1 MAAIDASHQSF
12 QLYRSGVYN
21 EPDCNSTDLDH
32 VVQIVGYGSEEETE
46 YWIVKNSWG
55 MSIIGIYQWL
65 GNVNGWDGKLQFGAG
80 PHVHVELCW
89 YRHSIIYQ

>member
-1 MAAIDASHQSF
+1 VIRNIRNLLIGYAIVAI
-12 QLYRSGVYN
+12 YRKRNFSCYRECDDKKKYN
-21 EPDCNSTDLDH
+21 GIIIIYDN

-65 GNVNGWDGKLQFGAG
+65 GNVNGWDRFVIH
-80 PHVHVELCW
+80 P
-89 YRHSIIYQ
+89 

>member
-1 MAAIDASHQSF
+1 MAAIDSSHQSF

-21 EPDCNSTDLDH
+21 EPDCSSTDLDH

-65 GNVNGWDGKLQFGAG
+65 GNVNGWDMAMVGK
-80 PHVHVELCW
+80 C
-89 YRHSIIYQ
+89 